1 MYVQSCAPLFWQSR
15 FYVLN
20 GPTSQCHFT
29 MYKCWNQK
37 MSWHMLCW
45 SKTFLHTKNQ
55 VSSSKI
61 VNFNTKWGLSKRV
74 KHIIP
79 PIWFPPGTL
88 STQMILLPTYLP
100 WILFSLTWFSQV
112 AYPLAHNIPQLLFP
126 LQLKHP
132 TNNHPALYFPWYH
145 ILLTG
150 NFYSTLF
157 PLILSSLVLYT
168 PWPMFSQYL
177 IYPRK
182 HSTWI

>member
-1 MYVQSCAPLFWQSR
+1 MQRSLICKNLHHGFVQNSSNFFSATPLVISPKLVSR
-15 FYVLN
+15 MRHN
-20 GPTSQCHFT
+20 GVT
-29 MYKCWNQK
+29 
-37 MSWHMLCW
+37 
-45 SKTFLHTKNQ
+45 
-55 VSSSKI
+55 
-61 VNFNTKWGLSKRV
+61 
-74 KHIIP
+74 HIIP

-132 TNNHPALYFPWYH
+132 KNNHPALYFPWYH

-182 HSTWI
+182 HST